1 MLSVAVAGISF
12 SQEKREESLTA
23 LFERLVSITE
33 RDIQQIIPNNQMLVM
48 GLSSTLCA
56 PCLGNY
62 FILGRS
68 QSKRINPN
76 P

>member
-48 GLSSTLCA
+48 GLSSTCVCTVFRKLFYT
-56 PCLGNY
+56 G
-62 FILGRS
+62 
-68 QSKRINPN
+68 QKSK
-76 P
+76 